1 MYDPYTD
8 DWKQE
13 VGMATA
19 SLLRKVTL
27 MVPFIAAVYAGGLL
41 VNMVLSGPVEFTCKS
56 TPVQKQVKRRAEVMR
71 LLPSENPMKS
81 DAPSVRELMK
91 PEYEKE

>member
-8 DWKQE
+8 DWKRE

-19 SLLRKVTL
+19 GFLRKVTL
-27 MVPFIAAVYAGGLL
+27 MVPLIAGVYAGGLL

-56 TPVQKQVKRRAEVMR
+56 TPVQKQAKHRAEAVR
-71 LLPSENPMKS
+71 LLPSDNFVKLG
-81 DAPSVRELMK
+81 APSVRK
-91 PEYEKE
+91 PMNPENEKE